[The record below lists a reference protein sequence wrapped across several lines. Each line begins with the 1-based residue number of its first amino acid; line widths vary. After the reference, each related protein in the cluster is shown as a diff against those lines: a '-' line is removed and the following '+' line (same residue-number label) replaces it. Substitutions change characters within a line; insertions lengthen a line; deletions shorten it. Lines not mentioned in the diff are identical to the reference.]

1 MLQVYLDGAPLSPDS
16 GFLLRRGPGHVEYDF
31 GQILSFYKTQDLAK
45 NSEVSGL
52 PRGFVFQLQLL
63 SSWGDPY
70 YIGLNEI
77 KMFDALGHL
86 IPLTADSILT
96 CNMAIKFNM

>member
-1 MLQVYLDGAPLSPDS
+1 MLQVYLDGMSLSPDS

-31 GQILSFYKTQDLAK
+31 GQTLSFSKTPDLPQS
-45 NSEVSGL
+45 SEVSGL

-77 KMFDALGHL
+77 KMFDASGHL
-86 IPLTADSILT
+86 IPLSTDSILIVYSGYQ
-96 CNMAIKFNM
+96 CV